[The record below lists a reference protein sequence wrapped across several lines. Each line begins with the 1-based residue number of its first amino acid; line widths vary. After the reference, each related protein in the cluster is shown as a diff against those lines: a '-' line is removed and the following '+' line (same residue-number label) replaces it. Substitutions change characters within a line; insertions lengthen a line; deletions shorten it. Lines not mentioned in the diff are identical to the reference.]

1 MRSGLIE
8 VCSVGVG
15 MGYRRHT
22 LSVEQLTNA
31 SVAAEG
37 KRYATMSEE
46 ISNRGTSQGSIR
58 PTTCLG
64 TTLAVMVALLML
76 IGATS
81 VSAEPT
87 PTESVK
93 RTIDNVIQILN
104 TDGLKQPS
112 RSVERRRKI
121 EDIVRQ
127 RVSDE
132 DMARLALGKPWIA
145 LTDIQ
150 RQEFVDLFAQLLR
163 DIFAGTIDDVADAQV
178 RYLSERREQG
188 FAEVRTKLVGPK
200 IDTLIDFRLAD
211 KLGQWSLYDMVFDDA
226 SLVSNYH
233 AQFTRIIRD
242 HSYAGLVKKM
252 KEQTLGVKA
261 CETTTV
267 P

>member
-1 MRSGLIE
+1 
-8 VCSVGVG
+8 

-22 LSVEQLTNA
+22 LSVEQSTNA
-31 SVAAEG
+31 TIAAEG
-37 KRYATMSEE
+37 KRYATMSEDT
-46 ISNRGTSQGSIR
+46 SNRGTSQDSISPGTR
-58 PTTCLG
+58 LG
-64 TTLAVMVALLML
+64 TTRAVMAVMVALLML

-81 VSAEPT
+81 VSAEQT

-93 RTIDNVIQILN
+93 RTIDSVIQILN

-112 RSVERRRKI
+112 RSVERRQKI

-127 RVSDE
+127 RVSYE

-163 DIFAGTIDDVADAQV
+163 DMFAGTIDDVADAQV

-211 KLGQWSLYDMVFDDA
+211 KLGQWSVYDMVFDDA
-226 SLVSNYH
+226 SLISNYH

-261 CETTTV
+261 FETTTA

>member
-1 MRSGLIE
+1 
-8 VCSVGVG
+8 
-15 MGYRRHT
+15 
-22 LSVEQLTNA
+22 
-31 SVAAEG
+31 
-37 KRYATMSEE
+37 MSEE
-46 ISNRGTSQGSIR
+46 TSKRGTRQSSIG
-58 PTTCLG
+58 PTTRLG
-64 TTLAVMVALLML
+64 STRAVMAVMVALLML

-81 VSAEPT
+81 VSAEQT

-104 TDGLKQPS
+104 ADALKQPS
-112 RSVERRRKI
+112 RSVERRQKI

-127 RVSDE
+127 RVSYE
-132 DMARLALGKPWIA
+132 DMARLALGRPWIA

-163 DIFAGTIDDVADAQV
+163 DMFAGTIDDVANAQM
-178 RYLSERREQG
+178 RYLSERRKQG
-188 FAEVRTKLVGPK
+188 FAEVRAKLMGPK

-211 KLGQWSLYDMVFDDA
+211 KLGQWSLYDVVFDDA
-226 SLVSNYH
+226 SLVGNYH

-252 KEQTLGVKA
+252 KEKTLAVKA
-261 CETTTV
+261 FETTMA

>member
-1 MRSGLIE
+1 MIE

-22 LSVEQLTNA
+22 LSVEQSTNA
-31 SVAAEG
+31 SVAAEE

-46 ISNRGTSQGSIR
+46 TSNRGTSQGSIS
-58 PTTCLG
+58 PTTRLG
-64 TTLAVMVALLML
+64 TTRAVMVTLLML

-81 VSAEPT
+81 VSAEQT

-127 RVSDE
+127 RVSYE

-163 DIFAGTIDDVADAQV
+163 DMFAGTIDDVADAQV

-200 IDTLIDFRLAD
+200 IDTLVDFRLAD
-211 KLGQWSLYDMVFDDA
+211 KLGRWSVYDVVIDDA
-226 SLVSNYH
+226 GLVSNYH

-252 KEQTLGVKA
+252 KEKTLGVKA
-261 CETTTV
+261 FETTTA